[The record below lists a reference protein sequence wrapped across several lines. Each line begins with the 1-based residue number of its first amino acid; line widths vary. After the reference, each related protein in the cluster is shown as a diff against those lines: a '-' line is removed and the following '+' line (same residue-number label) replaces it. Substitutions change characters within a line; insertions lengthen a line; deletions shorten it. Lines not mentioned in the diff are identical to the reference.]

1 MSDPRPAEAVKLIAS
16 LFSAETC
23 ILEDALQSLSEKY
36 GQPDFISTPMPFAY
50 TDYYTK
56 EFGNS
61 LTRRLIAFYRL
72 IPPDSLPDIKLWANS
87 LEGRLLEKGRRRVN
101 IDPGYLARAHL
112 ILATGKGYSH
122 RPYLRDGIYAD
133 LTLVYRNKRF
143 QTLPWTYPDYAGG
156 EMIGMLTRI
165 REKYILQLKAA
176 EGLNV
181 TEQDDAPGA
190 GDLQVPGENLLDE
203 ETTQ

>member
-1 MSDPRPAEAVKLIAS
+1 MSDPQTAEAVKLIAS
-16 LFSAETC
+16 LFSGESRT
-23 ILEDALQSLSEKY
+23 LGDAVQALSEKY
-36 GQPDFISTPMPFAY
+36 GKVDFISAPLPFAY

-61 LTRRLIAFYRL
+61 LIRRLVAFQRL
-72 IPPDSLPDIKLWANS
+72 IRPDSLPDIKLWTNS
-87 LEGRLLEKGRRRVN
+87 LECRLSEEGRRKVN
-101 IDPGYLARAHL
+101 IDPGYLAKAHL

-133 LTLVYRNKRF
+133 LTLVYRNKAF

-165 REKYILQLKAA
+165 REKYILQLK
-176 EGLNV
+176 V
-181 TEQDDAPGA
+181 TEEEDSPAVGEP
-190 GDLQVPGENLLDE
+190 LVPGEKTLDE
-203 ETTQ
+203 ETIQ